1 MIQHKPV
8 LLNEIVKFFDNL
20 TSDKEKIFGD
30 FTLGFGGHSEEILK
44 NFPNVKLIGIDRDI
58 ETLKIAKEKLSNF
71 KERVSYYQ
79 LNFGDFD
86 KVLNI
91 KFDGVLLDLGVNSMQ
106 LISNERGFS
115 FNSQSKLDMRMD
127 RTQEL
132 SAWEVVNYYPPQE
145 LERVFREYADVKY
158 PKRIV
163 QAIIRARQKK
173 KIDTCKELNDIIN
186 SFFKRRGRINPATK
200 FFQAIRIEVNNELE
214 ELKKF
219 LEKIWSFLNI
229 GARLAIISFH
239 SLEDRIVKYAFKR
252 DGVKILTKKPITPS
266 YEEIKQNPRARSAK
280 LRVCEWQGF

>member
-79 LNFGDFD
+79 LSFGDFD

-106 LISNERGFS
+106 LISDERGFS

-127 RTQEL
+127 RTQDL

-173 KIDTCKELNDIIN
+173 KIDTCKELSDIIN

-200 FFQAIRIEVNNELE
+200 FFQAIRIEVNNELG

-266 YEEIKQNPRARSAK
+266 YEEVKQNPRARSAK